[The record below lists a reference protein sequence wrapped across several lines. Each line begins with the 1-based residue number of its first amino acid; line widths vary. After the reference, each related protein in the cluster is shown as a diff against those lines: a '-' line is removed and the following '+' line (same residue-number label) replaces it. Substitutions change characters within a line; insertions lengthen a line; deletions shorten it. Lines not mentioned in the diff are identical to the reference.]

1 MELEQNEIY
10 HKPMSDAIKRFFD
23 MFVSLIAIIVLS
35 PFFILIAL
43 LIKIGSNGPVLFKQT
58 RIGRN
63 ELPFEI
69 YKFRTM
75 VVDAEKLGT
84 QITIGKDPRI
94 TKIGHFLR
102 KTKLDELPQLFNVL
116 KGEMSFVGPRPEVPK
131 YTKLYSEQQRL
142 VFTVR
147 PGITDY
153 ASIKYR
159 DENELLGNVENPEK
173 VYIEEIMPDKLHLNI
188 EYIQRRSLLED
199 IKIIFLTVM
208 KIMK

>member
-43 LIKIGSNGPVLFKQT
+43 LIKIGSTGPVLFKQT

-159 DENELLGNVENPEK
+159 DENELLGNVKNPEK

-208 KIMK
+208 KIIK

>member
-23 MFVSLIAIIVLS
+23 LFVSLIAIIVLS

-43 LIKIGSNGPVLFKQT
+43 LIKIGSTGPVLFKQT

>member
-43 LIKIGSNGPVLFKQT
+43 LIKIGSTGPVLFKQT

-208 KIMK
+208 KIIK

>member
-23 MFVSLIAIIVLS
+23 LFVSLIAIIVLS

-159 DENELLGNVENPEK
+159 DENELLGNVKNPEK

-208 KIMK
+208 KIIK

>member
-43 LIKIGSNGPVLFKQT
+43 LIKIGSTGPVLFKQT

>member
-10 HKPMSDAIKRFFD
+10 HKPMGDAIKRFFD
-23 MFVSLIAIIVLS
+23 LFVSLIAIIVLS

-43 LIKIGSNGPVLFKQT
+43 LIKIGSTGPVLFKQT

>member
-43 LIKIGSNGPVLFKQT
+43 LIKIGSTGPVLFKQT

-159 DENELLGNVENPEK
+159 DENELLGNVKNPEK

>member
-10 HKPMSDAIKRFFD
+10 HKPMGDAIKRFFD
-23 MFVSLIAIIVLS
+23 LFVSLIAIIVLS

-43 LIKIGSNGPVLFKQT
+43 LIKIGSTGPVLFKQT

-63 ELPFEI
+63 ELSFEI